1 MNIDEF
7 ISVVNANR
15 ELLGKPKKDEDSGCP
30 LRVAMLMYC
39 PKDICDTELWL
50 YDASD
55 PINPDPETT
64 AGYLDMDAEFTRAV
78 ADAWDDGN
86 LWWAEDFNTTFA
98 GFLIGVSLRPA
109 PLQLTA

>member
-30 LRVAMLMYC
+30 LRVAMLVCC
-39 PKDICDTELWL
+39 PKDICDTELWYL
-50 YDASD
+50 DADD
-55 PINPDPETT
+55 PINPDPES
-64 AGYLDMDAEFTRAV
+64 ASDFLDMNEEFIQAV
-78 ADAWDDGN
+78 ADAWDVGN
-86 LWWAEDFNTTFA
+86 LRWSKDFIPAFA